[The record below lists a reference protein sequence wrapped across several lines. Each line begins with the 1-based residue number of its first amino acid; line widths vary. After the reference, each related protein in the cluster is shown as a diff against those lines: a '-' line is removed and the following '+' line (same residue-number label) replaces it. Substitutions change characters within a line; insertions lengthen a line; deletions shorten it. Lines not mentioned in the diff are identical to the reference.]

1 MTIRIVVG
9 PPASGKTT
17 YVQDHAEPDV
27 LRVDYD
33 ALAVTLGSAS
43 PHVVNEP
50 IRTAAGAAWHE
61 LVDGVLDNAWDAWI
75 IHTHPSGEDIDNYVA
90 AGAQFILIDPGIE
103 QVLEQ
108 AEADG
113 RTDETLDAI
122 RAWYDDPPQLPDPQT
137 PDTVGGDTADGAPDD
152 TTDKEHKTVTGMLT
166 KTIRA
171 DIKAADTG
179 SENET
184 RFEGYA
190 AVFDNIDLGGDV
202 IRKGAFAKALADR
215 YSDGGAGIPVYWNH
229 DTNDPFKNL
238 GVTSK
243 AYEDEH
249 GLKVEGVIDTSTELG
264 RQVAKLLKEGR
275 VQQMSF
281 AYAIEDGAWVDG
293 AKRDDG
299 GYEPGYYE
307 LRSLDLFEV
316 SICPIGCNQQ
326 TEVSAKKAVLGL
338 DADEQP
344 TTTTQKNTCPGASPR
359 RSLAARRL
367 QLINL

>member
-17 YVQDHAEPDV
+17 YVDEHAEPDV

-33 ALAVTLGSAS
+33 ALATTLGSAS

-50 IRTAAGAAWHE
+50 IRTATGDAWHE
-61 LVDGVLDNAWDAWI
+61 LVDDILDNQWDAWI
-75 IHTHPSGEDIDNYVA
+75 IHTNPSEKEIGDYVA
-90 AGAQFILIDPGIE
+90 AGAEFILIDPGIE

-113 RTDETLDAI
+113 RNGETLDAI
-122 RAWYDDPPQLPDPQT
+122 RAWYDDPPQLPDAET
-137 PDTVGGDTADGAPDD
+137 PSGGPGDSDADAAGAPAGNRR
-152 TTDKEHKTVTGMLT
+152 KTQGMLT

-179 SENET
+179 TENET

-202 IRKGAFAKALADR
+202 IRKGAFAKTLSER
-215 YSDGGAGIPVYWNH
+215 YGESGAGIPVYWNH
-229 DTNDPFKNL
+229 DVNDPFKNL

-243 AYEDEH
+243 AFEDEH
-249 GLKVEGVIDTSTELG
+249 GLKVEGAIDTSTELG

-281 AYAIEDGAWVDG
+281 AYDIEDAGWVDG
-293 AKRDDG
+293 TKRDDG
-299 GYEPGYYE
+299 DYEPGYYE

-326 TEVSAKKAVLGL
+326 TEVSAKKAMLGL

-344 TTTTQKNTCPGASPR
+344 TTTQKNTCPDAFPR

>member
-17 YVQDHAEPDV
+17 YVHEHAEPGV

-33 ALAVTLGSAS
+33 ALATTLGSAS

-50 IRTAAGAAWHE
+50 IRTATGDAWHE
-61 LVDGVLDNAWDAWI
+61 LVDDILDNQWDAWI
-75 IHTHPSGEDIDNYVA
+75 IHTNPSEKEIGDYVA
-90 AGAQFILIDPGIE
+90 AGAEFILIDPGIE
-103 QVLEQ
+103 QVFAQ

-122 RAWYDDPPQLPDPQT
+122 RAWYADPPQLPDPQT

-171 DIKAADTG
+171 DIKAADTD
-179 SENET
+179 SENGT

-202 IRKGAFAKALADR
+202 IRRGAFAKTLSER
-215 YSDGGAGIPVYWNH
+215 YGASGAGIPVYWNH
-229 DTNDPFKNL
+229 DVNDPFKNL

-243 AYEDEH
+243 AFEDEH
-249 GLKVEGVIDTSTELG
+249 GLKVEGAIDTSTELG

-281 AYAIEDGAWVDG
+281 AYNIEDASWVDG
-293 AKRDDG
+293 TKGDDG
-299 GYEPGYYE
+299 NYTPGYYE

-326 TEVSAKKAVLGL
+326 TEVSAKKAMLGL

-344 TTTTQKNTCPGASPR
+344 ATTQKNTCPDAFVR

>member
-33 ALAVTLGSAS
+33 ALATTLGSAS

-50 IRTAAGAAWHE
+50 IRTAAGDAWHE
-61 LVDGVLDNAWDAWI
+61 IVDGVLDNAWDAWI
-75 IHTHPSGEDIDNYVA
+75 IHTHPSEKEIGDYVA
-90 AGAQFILIDPGIE
+90 AGAEFILIDPGIE

-137 PDTVGGDTADGAPDD
+137 PDTAGGDTADGAPDD

-202 IRKGAFAKALADR
+202 IRKGAFAKTLSER
-215 YSDGGAGIPVYWNH
+215 YGESGAGIPVYWNH
-229 DTNDPFKNL
+229 DVNDPFKNL

-249 GLKVEGVIDTSTELG
+249 GLKVEGAIDTSTELG

-281 AYAIEDGAWVDG
+281 AYDIEDAGWIDG
-293 AKRDDG
+293 TKGDDG

-326 TEVSAKKAVLGL
+326 TEVSAKKAMLGL

-344 TTTTQKNTCPGASPR
+344 TTQENKNTCPGAFPR